1 MEFLI
6 VDNEDN
12 GWKQINSKNDSD
24 CIKKIKG
31 GIKEYSIDYIKT
43 INPVQGY
50 YDVFIPSLNELLV
63 EMGIPVIKDYVA
75 KTETWT
81 RNNNTNTNSKY
92 KRNDIII
99 TPTKKQPKSTS
110 RIGLDAMKLSLN
122 KLTDKNYIDI
132 SLKMEDMVEEWLKI
146 ETSQEE
152 IEKMGEIIFNIA
164 SNNRMFSKVYADLY
178 SYLSSKNKKMSYTF
192 YTNFIKYRALFETID
207 VNNNSD
213 DYDSF
218 CKINVTNE
226 KRRAVS
232 TFMVN
237 LVKNNMLE
245 SGELYNIILSLL
257 ERLKVNI
264 QSEDNILVNQE
275 LIDNII
281 ILYDNASIY
290 TEFSSNDNVII
301 EYIRYIAITPKN
313 ELVGINSKTKF
324 KCMDY
329 IKI

>member
-146 ETSQEE
+146 ETSQED
-152 IEKMGEIIFNIA
+152 G
-164 SNNRMFSKVYADLY
+164 
-178 SYLSSKNKKMSYTF
+178 
-192 YTNFIKYRALFETID
+192 
-207 VNNNSD
+207 
-213 DYDSF
+213 
-218 CKINVTNE
+218 
-226 KRRAVS
+226 
-232 TFMVN
+232 
-237 LVKNNMLE
+237 
-245 SGELYNIILSLL
+245 
-257 ERLKVNI
+257 
-264 QSEDNILVNQE
+264 
-275 LIDNII
+275 
-281 ILYDNASIY
+281 
-290 TEFSSNDNVII
+290 
-301 EYIRYIAITPKN
+301 
-313 ELVGINSKTKF
+313 
-324 KCMDY
+324 
-329 IKI
+329 

>member
-1 MEFLI
+1 
-6 VDNEDN
+6 
-12 GWKQINSKNDSD
+12 
-24 CIKKIKG
+24 
-31 GIKEYSIDYIKT
+31 
-43 INPVQGY
+43 
-50 YDVFIPSLNELLV
+50 
-63 EMGIPVIKDYVA
+63 
-75 KTETWT
+75 
-81 RNNNTNTNSKY
+81 
-92 KRNDIII
+92 
-99 TPTKKQPKSTS
+99 
-110 RIGLDAMKLSLN
+110 
-122 KLTDKNYIDI
+122 
-132 SLKMEDMVEEWLKI
+132 
-146 ETSQEE
+146 
-152 IEKMGEIIFNIA
+152 MGEIIFNIA